1 MKFYK
6 LLFFISMIIG
16 TLMAISSYSWFG
28 MWMGLEINMI
38 SIMPL
43 FSNSKNMYTSEASIK
58 YFLTQALASMI
69 ILFSII
75 LLSTMSSMLN
85 EVMNET
91 ESIFSIML
99 NSALLTKMGA
109 APFHFW
115 FPEVI
120 EGLNWS
126 NSLILLTWQKIAPM
140 ILLMYNSKIS
150 LFFFSIIIF
159 CMIISSI
166 MGFNQIS
173 LRKILAFSSINHIG
187 WMISA
192 LLNSKI
198 IWFLYFIIYSI
209 ISINIIFIFK
219 KFKMYFL
226 NQMIMIFNSNPLL
239 KMFFIL
245 NFFSL
250 GGIPPF
256 LGFLPKWLIIN
267 SLTLNSQYLL
277 SFLMIIFTLMT
288 FYFYMRVTFSSLIIN
303 FDTPFI
309 SSIKIENFYMMVFN
323 FIALSSLIL
332 FPLFFN
338 FY

>member
-16 TLMAISSYSWFG
+16 TFMAISSYSWFG

-38 SIMPL
+38 SVMPL
-43 FSNSKNMYTSEASIK
+43 FSQPKNMYSSEASIK

-75 LLSTMSSMLN
+75 LLSISTKMFY
-85 EVMNET
+85 ET
-91 ESIFSIML
+91 ESLFTIMM

-120 EGLNWS
+120 EGLNWN

-166 MGFNQIS
+166 LGFNQIS

-192 LLNSKI
+192 ILNSKI
-198 IWFLYFIIYSI
+198 IWFLYFLIYSI

-219 KFKMYFL
+219 KFKMFFL
-226 NQMIMIFNSNPLL
+226 NQMISIFNSNPML
-239 KMFFIL
+239 KTFFIL

-267 SLTLNSQYLL
+267 SLTLNNQYLL

-303 FDTPFI
+303 FDIPHFP
-309 SSIKIENFYMMVFN
+309 SIKIKNFYMMIFN